1 MYPCLLYR
9 DRGFAFHD
17 EKSLISVWLKVHRE
31 RSHMPGIKFN
41 STTKEIEIKGPESF
55 IEPNFYRIR
64 DLLTE
69 NLGVKKKKV
78 SRRTKA
84 DEEPILFVD
93 IKESQTTEVM
103 EVPEV
108 FEEPEKLLAT
118 EPGIL
123 AVSQEPKVKRPPV
136 RKYIRE
142 GAKSINTEPIG
153 DHIKQLPKRIS
164 FASLKEVFGLSEQQ
178 VGVII
183 RDAER
188 QGRIRKDMDG
198 SYAWL

>member
-1 MYPCLLYR
+1 M
-9 DRGFAFHD
+9 
-17 EKSLISVWLKVHRE
+17 SS
-31 RSHMPGIKFN
+31 IKFN
-41 STTKEIEIKGPESF
+41 PTTNEIEINGPESF
-55 IEPNFYRIR
+55 IESNFYRIQ

-69 NLGVKKKKV
+69 NLGVKKKKGSRV

-84 DEEPILFVD
+84 DGEPILFVEV
-93 IKESQTTEVM
+93 KESQTTEVIKA
-103 EVPEV
+103 PEV
-108 FEEPEKLLAT
+108 FEDPEKLSAT
-118 EPGIL
+118 ESGIL
-123 AVSQEPKVKRPPV
+123 AVSQKPKVKRPPV

-142 GAKSINTEPIG
+142 GAKPINKDPMG

-164 FASLKEVFGLSEQQ
+164 FASLKEKFGLSEQQ

-198 SYAWL
+198 LYAWL

>member
-1 MYPCLLYR
+1 
-9 DRGFAFHD
+9 
-17 EKSLISVWLKVHRE
+17 
-31 RSHMPGIKFN
+31 MPSIKFN
-41 STTKEIEIKGPESF
+41 PTTKEIEIKGPESF
-55 IEPNFYRIR
+55 IESNFYRIQ

-69 NLGVKKKKV
+69 NLGVKKKIV
-78 SRRTKA
+78 SRVSRKTKA
-84 DEEPILFVD
+84 DDEPILFVE
-93 IKESQTTEVM
+93 IKEPQTTEVI

-108 FEEPEKLLAT
+108 FEDPEKLLAT

-123 AVSQEPKVKRPPV
+123 AVPQEPKVKRPPV

-142 GAKSINTEPIG
+142 GAKSINKDPIG

-164 FASLKEVFGLSEQQ
+164 FASLKEVFGLSEKQ